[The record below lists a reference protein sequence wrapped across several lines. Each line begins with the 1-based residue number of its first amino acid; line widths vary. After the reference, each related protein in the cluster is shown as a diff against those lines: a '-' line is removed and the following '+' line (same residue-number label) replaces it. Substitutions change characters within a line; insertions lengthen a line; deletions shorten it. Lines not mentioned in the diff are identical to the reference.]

1 MPLRLPVLG
10 SVERSRPVEPFVI
23 PDPDGG
29 AVGIHYRAF
38 PANPPAAA
46 PSDPGRPGVRH
57 PAGRTIP
64 IDPINPD
71 NEV

>member
-29 AVGIHYRAF
+29 AVGIHYGAF
-38 PANPPAAA
+38 PQIHQPLLRPILA
-46 PSDPGRPGVRH
+46 GRECATR
-57 PAGRTIP
+57 PAGLSR
-64 IDPINPD
+64 
-71 NEV
+71 